1 MRIVYLSDHRS
12 VSSPGNHRTIL
23 VKQSAKRVGAG
34 ERGAN
39 GNVTESP
46 GEKVGEDREVASGS
60 WGLQASVI
68 HSPQKSSPVRHE
80 LFSANSQTQ
89 VREGWR
95 HR

>member
-46 GEKVGEDREVASGS
+46 GEK
-60 WGLQASVI
+60 
-68 HSPQKSSPVRHE
+68 
-80 LFSANSQTQ
+80 
-89 VREGWR
+89 
-95 HR
+95 